1 MHLITLL
8 CGLSELIHISELRT
22 VPGIDGALVG
32 EAEGW
37 PLCQDVLSKGR
48 VVQDEGGEPAPMG
61 PHR

>member
-1 MHLITLL
+1 M
-8 CGLSELIHISELRT
+8 
-22 VPGIDGALVG
+22 PGIDGALVG